1 MITGINVTN
10 LTVSASAAP
19 ASTAVVEK
27 VYATVNGVATL
38 LDPSKVTATVSWEK
52 GNANDKYEPWNGDYF
67 TAGSYYRATITLST
81 VDNYQLPSNTVVSV
95 MGYNGTAY
103 TNFTAS
109 TLVLT
114 YHI

>member
-1 MITGINVTN
+1 MVII
-10 LTVSASAAP
+10 SP
-19 ASTAVVEK
+19 
-27 VYATVNGVATL
+27 
-38 LDPSKVTATVSWEK
+38 P
-52 GNANDKYEPWNGDYF
+52 
-67 TAGSYYRATITLST
+67 GSYYRATITLST